1 MKTKKFTLS
10 VLPEKLGICHFGKH
24 ASVPDWAEHNCSFF
38 SLTKTYD
45 ELSIVCPQDHIPEN
59 VRAEKD
65 WRAFKLEGPLDMYS
79 VGVIAELS
87 APLAKAGI
95 SIFNISTYETD
106 YILVEE
112 KNLTKAKKALAGF
125 CNIKEI
131 KQ

>member
-10 VLPEKLGICHFGKH
+10 VLPEKLGICHFAKH
-24 ASVPDWAEHNCSFF
+24 APIPDWAEHNCEFF
-38 SLTKTYD
+38 SLTKTHD

-65 WRAFKLEGPLDMYS
+65 WRAFRLEGPLDMYS
-79 VGVIAELS
+79 VGVIAMLS

-95 SIFNISTYETD
+95 SIFNISTYKTD

-112 KNLTKAKKALAGF
+112 KNFAKAKKALGSL
-125 CNIKEI
+125 CEI
-131 KQ
+131 KKINR